1 MQEKAAHR
9 LLAQTLHQQMLEE
22 LHKNPSLA
30 ADPDQQIQFKRLAQQ
45 QLLYQ
50 MALAA
55 QAATPGD
62 EMQARAPIHVEV
74 QHSVIPH
81 DAVDEALE
89 ITEMEAMHRATW
101 GDLEGGCGG
110 SWAVE
115 APQESEPLYEV
126 VTDNEMQDAGGALGG
141 QMKRSGVL
149 DSGISCTSDIE
160 EQPTF
165 GYNSG
170 TDDSE
175 GKCASATCVSIAFQP
190 AFPRMDQRT
199 SLLCSLLAGVYS
211 SDARDHGGEYDEDVD
226 CASNANQCGSRG
238 AHISVDGKLRRKS
251 SGIAGRSSKCPFN
264 NRQGEDGKAN
274 GICKSAKR
282 SEHRKVEGA
291 SLKRVKLQLAGTAGK
306 GYLSS
311 KVAAAMSTLTTV
323 AVDLEQ
329 KHCASNQIN
338 DVSAKE
344 LKAPPKRRAWLNAD
358 EQAAMKFPQSAASA
372 RLLKQL
378 ADFNPSGKEDSAPNV
393 LLPNEH
399 EAKER
404 GTSWRLQT
412 DSNGSVML
420 GVRCDVATSD
430 DATLALESIIEE
442 PNIMMERGKRVCVEP
457 DQCDQ
462 APVELVKAREG
473 MCDVA
478 AHLTKHG
485 HEHGHGHGHGSLS
498 RQLEEHNDTM
508 SSELRPPTSANPHA
522 SLLSQ
527 ALKRNSSSAAL
538 PVCAQD
544 AEQTTRSWI
553 SSRDEDTSLWRDA
566 SMDAAGVLIALKPS
580 DLAHD
585 APS

>member
-378 ADFNPSGKEDSAPNV
+378 ADFNPSGKEDSAPN
-393 LLPNEH
+393 
-399 EAKER
+399 
-404 GTSWRLQT
+404 GT
-412 DSNGSVML
+412 VH
-420 GVRCDVATSD
+420 VV
-430 DATLALESIIEE
+430 
-442 PNIMMERGKRVCVEP
+442 
-457 DQCDQ
+457 
-462 APVELVKAREG
+462 
-473 MCDVA
+473 
-478 AHLTKHG
+478 
-485 HEHGHGHGHGSLS
+485 
-498 RQLEEHNDTM
+498 
-508 SSELRPPTSANPHA
+508 HA
-522 SLLSQ
+522 
-527 ALKRNSSSAAL
+527 
-538 PVCAQD
+538 C
-544 AEQTTRSWI
+544 
-553 SSRDEDTSLWRDA
+553 
-566 SMDAAGVLIALKPS
+566 GCHLIAGAFLS
-580 DLAHD
+580 CTCMRSLATKR
-585 APS
+585 A